1 MRRGNLADFEATNMI
16 LASGEPC
23 YVIDDNRF
31 VIGDGQTAFLDLPI
45 LSSEVAERVKLN
57 VKNESGNT
65 ITKGT
70 PVYITGT
77 VGASETISI
86 GVADASD
93 ASTMPAV
100 GLLETDLINNGV
112 GHVVVGGMLKN
123 IQTDPIDGIT
133 PTESNVLYVKVGGGL
148 TTNKPT
154 GVSNLIQNV
163 GKVGKVSGGN
173 SGSIIVSSIMRTNDV
188 PNHVICEQITV
199 GDYSLPTSDGS
210 ANQLLQ
216 TDGSGQLSFVSP
228 TAASVSFQSDTI
240 AVGSG
245 SYSNWTPSVTADTL
259 SLTTTGDLTLNSL
272 VSTYGSGKVKIYN
285 VGSHNLYITHNVGA
299 SDNSILTSNDEKL
312 NIEPQAGVELTY
324 DSSSSRWRAYK
335 IPNPVG
341 SFVKYEYYTTLG
353 SVGGSNA
360 VLGISSDGGS
370 YNYDLATL
378 VGYDGGLEPRIS
390 IDQTNGEISG
400 FVENGVYRFDG
411 SFIYRRDSA
420 NGTVDSDFNLIME
433 YKSGSGSYRIMD
445 EYYEPL
451 FKAST
456 LNSSLYYFT
465 AKLNGVMKFTG
476 SDPTQ
481 RIIRISQSPDITSN
495 IYPDY
500 GYFTITRV
508 G

>member
-1 MRRGNLADFEATNMI
+1 MKQYSSLQMRRGSLADFEATNII

-31 VIGDGQTAFLDLPI
+31 VIGDGQTPFVDLPI
-45 LSSEVAERVKLN
+45 LNAEVAEQVKLN

-100 GLLETDLINNGV
+100 GLLETDLIKNGV

-148 TTNKPT
+148 TTTKPT
-154 GVSNLIQNV
+154 GASNLIQNV

-188 PNHVICEQITV
+188 PNHVICEKITV

-228 TAASVSFQSDTI
+228 TAASVSF
-240 AVGSG
+240 V
-245 SYSNWTPSVTADTL
+245 
-259 SLTTTGDLTLNSL
+259 
-272 VSTYGSGKVKIYN
+272 
-285 VGSHNLYITHNVGA
+285 
-299 SDNSILTSNDEKL
+299 
-312 NIEPQAGVELTY
+312 
-324 DSSSSRWRAYK
+324 R
-335 IPNPVG
+335 
-341 SFVKYEYYTTLG
+341 YEYYTDNP
-353 SVGGSNA
+353 SNIGGSNSI
-360 VLGISSDGGS
+360 LGISADGG
-370 YNYDLATL
+370 YYDYDLATL
-378 VGYDGGLEPRIS
+378 IGYDGGLESSIS
-390 IDQTNGEISG
+390 IDSTTGEISG

-411 SFIYRRDSA
+411 SFMYKRDSVNSSA
-420 NGTVDSDFNLIME
+420 DVDFGLIME

-445 EYYEPL
+445 EYYQPL
-451 FKAST
+451 FKST
-456 LNSSLYYFT
+456 TLDSSVYYFT